1 MPRFKDEHGR
11 AYGDWTH
18 RAQRTREDANRIV
31 GKDDDAS
38 GGKKWYD
45 QNFYI
50 IMFLLL
56 FWPVGLVLAWRSS
69 WPLWAKI
76 VVTLLIAAMVV
87 YLLVSGGAGLPLSA

>member
-1 MPRFKDEHGR
+1 MPRFKDENGR

-18 RAQRTREDANRIV
+18 RAQRTREEANRIV
-31 GKDDDAS
+31 GKDDDANQ
-38 GGKKWYD
+38 KKWYD

-69 WPLWAKI
+69 WPVWAKI
-76 VVTLLIAAMVV
+76 LVTLLIAAMMV
-87 YLLVSGGAGLPLSA
+87 YLIMSGSAGLPLTA

>member
-1 MPRFKDEHGR
+1 MPRFKDENGR

-18 RAQRTREDANRIV
+18 RAQRTREEANRIV
-31 GKDDDAS
+31 GKDDNGDQ
-38 GGKKWYD
+38 KKWYD

-69 WPLWAKI
+69 WPVWAKI
-76 VVTLLIAAMVV
+76 LVTLLIAAMMV
-87 YLLVSGGAGLPLSA
+87 YLIMSGSAGLPLTA